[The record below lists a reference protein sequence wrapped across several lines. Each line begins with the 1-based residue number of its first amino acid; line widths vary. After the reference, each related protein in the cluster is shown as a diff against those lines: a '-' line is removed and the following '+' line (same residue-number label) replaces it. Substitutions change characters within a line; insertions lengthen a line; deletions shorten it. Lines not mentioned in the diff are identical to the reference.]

1 MTSEVARL
9 RNDEELRQ
17 VATKMAHIL
26 LSHTKKLSSLLSYV
40 ITLLE
45 VFKKEI
51 QRSTKLGYCDYELA
65 FVCYK
70 VAGVLCKECEKQD
83 KYSDLVKATKD
94 TYDLKNH
101 DYATISAVL
110 GVSDNHLKNNASNGP
125 DLEADLL
132 ARFQNLKS
140 PSGSTDN
147 VATKTKD
154 GSRRIAG
161 DIPLIDY
168 AKFKGCV
175 TASEL
180 YDLIRSF
187 KVLLI
192 DFRASKDYNHNHI
205 NYPEIVNIEPSQV
218 NNLISQIP
226 NCSDVDLEQKLSHII
241 PDAHLSRLK
250 NRASYDL
257 VVIYNFNFGPTG
269 ANPNRFDAL
278 CEKVIAGSRDRISS
292 TPFDQLIDILMFRN
306 KFPGHTLSRYP
317 CYLAGGVSNWF
328 EVFGKNSI
336 TKTITDPVLQRPPAS
351 LSRDGSTKSI
361 PARKPSLKPV
371 DEAQHTSPYLKNFGD
386 YLSTVKS
393 GSPRPVESSFSLITT
408 HSFPSNSKVS
418 SGSSSVSI
426 PANQRPTKTALAPK
440 APSRKLSLSNNVG
453 ASSQPKS
460 TPLASSNGSLM
471 TQDTTTFLE
480 QYTTGLTNLGNSCYM
495 NCILQCLGATPQLTG
510 FFFPSLSTST
520 SLENSAVQSYRQHIN
535 VNNRLGT
542 KGILTTNFVT
552 LLKNMFS
559 STGTYFTPLEFK
571 TVMGS
576 LSPSKQFASYDQQDC
591 IEFLEFL
598 LDRLHE
604 DLNQMV
610 ISDPEEKRA
619 ISELTPEQE
628 KTREILP
635 VRLASTIEW
644 ERYLKLNFSIIV
656 DFFQGQYSSQ
666 LRCLNCGA
674 TSTTYNA
681 FLILSLPIPTRLG
694 SSPPTLLLDDCLD
707 AFVTTELLDDD
718 NKWFCPHCKKRTK
731 LTKKLTIT
739 RLPQVLIVHFK
750 RFKISPTG
758 QFSKLDTF
766 IKYPVNQVLDL
777 TSYWPPVGTSVNES
791 ITTSEVMLIEREQ
804 QVLSTL
810 PTRNQVPPFKYKL
823 FGVAN
828 HYGNLTTGHYTSY
841 VWKKSDA
848 KKAREWCYFDD
859 SKVTYNCK
867 ESQVMNKNAYCL
879 FYQRI

>member
-17 VATKMAHIL
+17 VATKMAQKL
-26 LSHTKKLSSLLSYV
+26 LFHTKKLSSLLSYV
-40 ITLLE
+40 ISLLE

-51 QRSTKLGYCDYELA
+51 QRNSKLGYCDYELA
-65 FVCYK
+65 FVCYQA
-70 VAGVLCKECEKQD
+70 AGVLCKECEKQD
-83 KYSDLVKATKD
+83 KNSDLVKATRV
-94 TYDLKNH
+94 TYNLKNN

-110 GVSDNHLKNNASNGP
+110 EVSDNHPQKNVGNGL

-140 PSGSTDN
+140 LSSDSF
-147 VATKTKD
+147 ATKASD
-154 GSRRIAG
+154 ESRLISG

-180 YDLIRSF
+180 HDLIRSF
-187 KVLLI
+187 KILLI
-192 DFRASKDYNHNHI
+192 DFRASKDHNHNHI

-218 NNLISQIP
+218 NNLIAQVP

-241 PDAHLSRLK
+241 PDAHLARLK
-250 NRASYDL
+250 KRTSYDL

-278 CEKVIAGSRDRISS
+278 CERVIAGSRDRISS
-292 TPFDQLIDILMFRN
+292 TPFDELIDILMFRN

-328 EVFGKNSI
+328 EVFGKDSI
-336 TKTITDPVLQRPPAS
+336 TRTIKDPVLQRPPAS
-351 LSRDGSTKSI
+351 FSREGSTNSI

-371 DEAQHTSPYLKNFGD
+371 DEGQHTSPYLKNFGD

-393 GSPRPVESSFSLITT
+393 GSLRPVEPSFSLITT
-408 HSFPSNSKVS
+408 TQSVPSKAS
-418 SGSSSVSI
+418 SSSSVSI
-426 PANQRPTKTALAPK
+426 PVNPRPTQTVLAPK
-440 APSRKLSLSNNVG
+440 APSRKPSLSNNVG
-453 ASSQPKS
+453 ASYQPKS
-460 TPLASSNGSLM
+460 SPLSSSSSSLM

-510 FFFPSLSTST
+510 FFFPSLSTSA
-520 SLENSAVQSYRQHIN
+520 SLENSSVQSYRQHIN

-552 LLKNMFS
+552 LLKNMFA
-559 STGTYFTPLEFK
+559 STGAYFTPLEFK
-571 TVMGS
+571 RVMGS
-576 LSPSKQFASYDQQDC
+576 LSPSKQFATYDQQDC

-666 LRCLNCGA
+666 LRCLICGA

-694 SSPPTLLLDDCLD
+694 SSPPVLLLDDCLD

-718 NKWFCPHCKKRTK
+718 NKWFCPQCKKRTK

-777 TSYWPPVGTSVNES
+777 TSYWPPIGTSVNES
-791 ITTSEVMLIEREQ
+791 MASSEVMLVEREQ

-810 PTRNQVPPFKYKL
+810 PTRNQVPPFRYKL

-828 HYGNLTTGHYTSY
+828 HFGNLTTGHYTSY
-841 VWKKSDA
+841 VRKKSDA
-848 KKAREWCYFDD
+848 KKTREWCYFDD

-867 ESQVMNKNAYCL
+867 ESQVLNKNAYCL

>member
-17 VATKMAHIL
+17 VATKMAHKL
-26 LSHTKKLSSLLSYV
+26 LFHTKKLSSLLSYV

-45 VFKKEI
+45 VFKREI
-51 QRSTKLGYCDYELA
+51 QRNTKLGYCDYELA

-70 VAGVLCKECEKQD
+70 VAGVLCTECEKQD
-83 KYSDLVKATKD
+83 KNSDLVKATRD
-94 TYDLKNH
+94 TYDLKKH

-110 GVSDNHLKNNASNGP
+110 GVSDNDRQKSVGNGQA
-125 DLEADLL
+125 LEADLL

-140 PSGSTDN
+140 PSGSTDS
-147 VATKTKD
+147 VATKPKYE
-154 GSRRIAG
+154 SRHISG

-168 AKFKGCV
+168 AKLKGCV

-180 YDLIRSF
+180 HDLIRSF
-187 KVLLI
+187 KILLI
-192 DFRASKDYNHNHI
+192 DFRASKDHNYNHI

-218 NNLISQIP
+218 NNLIAQVP
-226 NCSDVDLEQKLSHII
+226 NCSDMDLEQKLSHII
-241 PDAHLSRLK
+241 PDAHLSRFK
-250 NRASYDL
+250 NRTSYEL
-257 VVIYNFNFGPTG
+257 IVIYNFNFGPTG

-278 CEKVIAGSRDRISS
+278 CERVIAGSRDRISS
-292 TPFDQLIDILMFRN
+292 TPFDDLIDILMFRN
-306 KFPGHTLSRYP
+306 KFPGHTVSRYP
-317 CYLAGGVSNWF
+317 CFLAGGVSNWF
-328 EVFGKNSI
+328 EVFGKESI
-336 TKTITDPVLQRPPAS
+336 TRTITDPVLQRPPAS
-351 LSRDGSTKSI
+351 LSREGSTKAI
-361 PARKPSLKPV
+361 PTRKQSLKPV
-371 DEAQHTSPYLKNFGD
+371 DETHHSSPYLKNFGD

-393 GSPRPVESSFSLITT
+393 GSPRPVDSSFSQITRT
-408 HSFPSNSKVS
+408 ASLPAKTSP
-418 SGSSSVSI
+418 SSSVSI
-426 PANQRPTKTALAPK
+426 PANQRPTKNLLTRN
-440 APSRKLSLSNNVG
+440 APSVKSTPSNNVG
-453 ASSQPKS
+453 ASYQPKP
-460 TPLASSNGSLM
+460 TPPSSSNGSM
-471 TQDTTTFLE
+471 RAQDTTTFLE

-510 FFFPSLSTST
+510 FFFPSLSSSA

-542 KGILTTNFVT
+542 KGILTTNFVN
-552 LLKNMFS
+552 LLKNMFA
-559 STGTYFTPLEFK
+559 STGSYFTPLEFK

-576 LSPSKQFASYDQQDC
+576 LSPSKQFATYDQQDC

-666 LRCLNCGA
+666 LRCLICGA

-681 FLILSLPIPTRLG
+681 FLILSLPIPNRLG
-694 SSPPTLLLDDCLD
+694 SSPPALLLDDCLN

-718 NKWFCPHCKKRTK
+718 NKWFCPQCKKRTK

-791 ITTSEVMLIEREQ
+791 MASSEIMLIEREQ

-810 PTRNQVPPFKYKL
+810 PTRNQVPPFRYKL

-828 HYGNLTTGHYTSY
+828 HFGNLTTGHYTSY
-841 VWKKSDA
+841 VRKKSDA
-848 KKAREWCYFDD
+848 KKTREWCYFDD